1 MEKFK
6 KRHKQL
12 TSLVLSAAMIFSLVP
27 GTVGAKAETRVEKQV
42 NQTAERDTNKKS
54 VSKTALKTISA
65 DFKAQKFAELYEEGG
80 LSCTTEGITFDTET
94 AADNLLL
101 TGKNKVVSG
110 AAITLKN
117 TLDFGTDKVQRIQI
131 DALAKKATKTYMEVY
146 LDDAVTPTVRVRIP
160 NQPKTDNWTRTK
172 VYSYEFAENEK
183 LTGKHKV
190 RVQLQDETTAAD
202 KKTSVLLRSIQFV
215 QESIPTVSFDIDESL
230 GSISEMNGDSSHNTE
245 CYGKMNIDVPEG
257 YAAEYGKDPEAVA
270 KKTAGS
276 YDMEYI
282 RGRGNSTWTVSKKP
296 YKIKLDK
303 KADLFGMGKN
313 KHWVLIA
320 NYYDN
325 SLVRNRLTYY
335 LGRKLGMEYTPECV
349 PVDVIMN
356 HEYLGSYLLCEQIR
370 LDENRV
376 DENNLEKAD
385 KGADVSGGYLLSM
398 EPNEETD
405 NVIKTKYNSYLIE
418 SPETGACQSQ
428 AKAYIENYM
437 KKTEDAIYGDDF
449 KNEDGT
455 SYQDLMDV
463 KSAIAYY
470 WMQEVSMNGDA
481 FISTS
486 TYLYKKQ
493 DTADA
498 KGKLYWGPLWDFD
511 YVAWS
516 SNDYSE
522 EEDSYSGF
530 VTQRT
535 WFNRLMEDPE
545 FAQQV
550 KEYWVTLAGAL
561 EDAIADGGILDRYAQ
576 ELAVSAD
583 NNFNKWGF
591 NDFSDDGYDDNY
603 NSATGKLSYA
613 QEIQRLK
620 TWIADRVDWIDNN
633 LDTIAP
639 KPVTLTYMVDGEVY
653 KKVTTTSTK
662 ENDIPSAPTKEG
674 YIFTGWYHDKDDF
687 SVRQQKGDIFTE
699 DTTLTAQWE
708 DESKLVKPT
717 KIALERSEIYV
728 PEWHEFH
735 INYGVAPY
743 NANTANVTLTSSDNT
758 VVRLQESDYEDSD
771 YIKPDSRD
779 WMAVKAGTATITI
792 SAGNGVSAK
801 LVVHVIPI
809 SEYFENEEAYTAKDF
824 TLDQNDIVL
833 KVGQE
838 KKLNLK
844 LDRNEVYTSFYW
856 TSSDDDIVELLG
868 GGLIHAKKAG
878 TAYILVTMNGIDK
891 TKVCR
896 VVVQDGTAVKP
907 TPAPTK
913 TPGKVVPLPQ
923 EKTEIIQV
931 GNVRYKQLSANTVKM
946 TGIKKDVKKVTVPA
960 TIKYKGKT
968 YKVTE
973 VASGALRGKKKLQTV
988 VIGKNV
994 TKIGANAFS
1003 KCKKL
1008 KKVQITSKKLKKVT
1022 KKSFA
1027 GIAKKVVIKVPKSKK
1042 KAYKKWLKSK
1052 KVA

>member
-1 MEKFK
+1 MEGFM
-6 KRHKQL
+6 KRHKRL
-12 TSLVLSAAMIFSLVP
+12 TSLVLSAAMVFSLIP
-27 GTVGAKAETRVEKQV
+27 GTVGAKAETRTGKQV
-42 NQTAERDTNKKS
+42 NQTSTRDTNKKS

-65 DFKAQKFAELYEEGG
+65 DFKAQKFAELYEDGG

-94 AADNLLL
+94 VADNLLV
-101 TGKNKVVSG
+101 TGKNEVVSG

-146 LDDAVTPTVRVRIP
+146 LDNDITPIVRVRIP
-160 NQPKTDNWTRTK
+160 NQPKADSWTRSK
-172 VYSYEFAENEK
+172 VYSYELAESDK
-183 LTGKHKV
+183 LTGKHTV
-190 RVQLQDETTAAD
+190 RIQLQDETTAAD

-245 CYGKMNIDVPEG
+245 CYGKMNIEVPEG
-257 YAAEYGKDPEAVA
+257 YAAEYGKDPEAAA

-276 YDMEYI
+276 YDLEYI
-282 RGRGNSTWTVSKKP
+282 RGRGNSTWTATKKP

-313 KHWVLIA
+313 KHWVLLA

-356 HEYLGSYLLCEQIR
+356 NEYLGSYLLCEQIR

-376 DENNLEKAD
+376 DENDLEKAD

-398 EPNEETD
+398 EPSEETD
-405 NVIKTKYNSYLIE
+405 NVIKTTYNSYLIE

-455 SYQDLMDV
+455 SYKDLMDV
-463 KSAIAYY
+463 KSAVAYY
-470 WMQEVSMNGDA
+470 WMQEFSMNGDA
-481 FISTS
+481 FFSTS

-511 YVAWS
+511 YVAWA

-522 EEDSYSGF
+522 DGDSYSGF
-530 VTQRT
+530 VAQRT

-545 FAQQV
+545 FVQQV

-561 EDAIADGGILDRYAQ
+561 EDAIADGGILDQYAQ
-576 ELAVSAD
+576 ELTVSAD

-591 NDFSDDGYDDNY
+591 NDFSDGWYDDNY
-603 NSATGKLSYA
+603 NSMAGKLSYA

-620 TWIADRVDWIDNN
+620 TWIADRIDWIDNN
-633 LDTIAP
+633 LDDIAP
-639 KPVTLTYMVDGEVY
+639 RLVTLTYMVDGEVY
-653 KKVTTTSTK
+653 KTVSTTSTT
-662 ENDIPSAPTKEG
+662 ENEVPSAPTKKG
-674 YIFTGWYHDKDDF
+674 YIFKGWYYDKDGV
-687 SVRQQKGDIFTE
+687 SVSQQKGDIFTE
-699 DTTLTAQWE
+699 DTILTAQWD
-708 DESKLVKPT
+708 DESQFVQPT
-717 KIALERSEIYV
+717 KIELERTEMYV
-728 PEWHEFH
+728 PEWHGFR

-743 NANTANVTLTSSDNT
+743 NANTTNVTLTSSDNHI
-758 VVRLQESDYEDSD
+758 VAPQSPEDEESDYVD
-771 YIKPDSRD
+771 PRD
-779 WMAVKAGTATITI
+779 WMAVSAGTATVTI

-801 LVVHVIPI
+801 LVVHVIPV
-809 SEYFENEEAYTAKDF
+809 SEYYENEEAYQVKDF
-824 TLDQNDIVL
+824 TLDKSDVVL

-838 KKLNLK
+838 ETLRLTP
-844 LDRNEVYTSFYW
+844 DRDKTYGYFYW
-856 TSSDDDIVELLG
+856 SSSDDDIVELLG

-896 VVVQDGTAVKP
+896 VVVQDSTAVKP
-907 TPAPTK
+907 TPTPTI
-913 TPGKVVPLPQ
+913 TPGKVVPVPPK
-923 EKTEIIQV
+923 KTEIIQV
-931 GNVRYKQLSANTVKM
+931 GNARYKQLSANTVKM
-946 TGIKKDVKKVTVPA
+946 TGTKKDVKKVTVPA

-1042 KAYKKWLKSK
+1042 KAYKKWLKGK

>member
-1 MEKFK
+1 M
-6 KRHKQL
+6 
-12 TSLVLSAAMIFSLVP
+12 
-27 GTVGAKAETRVEKQV
+27 
-42 NQTAERDTNKKS
+42 
-54 VSKTALKTISA
+54 
-65 DFKAQKFAELYEEGG
+65 
-80 LSCTTEGITFDTET
+80 
-94 AADNLLL
+94 
-101 TGKNKVVSG
+101 
-110 AAITLKN
+110 
-117 TLDFGTDKVQRIQI
+117 
-131 DALAKKATKTYMEVY
+131 
-146 LDDAVTPTVRVRIP
+146 
-160 NQPKTDNWTRTK
+160 
-172 VYSYEFAENEK
+172 
-183 LTGKHKV
+183 
-190 RVQLQDETTAAD
+190 
-202 KKTSVLLRSIQFV
+202 
-215 QESIPTVSFDIDESL
+215 
-230 GSISEMNGDSSHNTE
+230 
-245 CYGKMNIDVPEG
+245 
-257 YAAEYGKDPEAVA
+257 
-270 KKTAGS
+270 
-276 YDMEYI
+276 
-282 RGRGNSTWTVSKKP
+282 
-296 YKIKLDK
+296 
-303 KADLFGMGKN
+303 
-313 KHWVLIA
+313 
-320 NYYDN
+320 
-325 SLVRNRLTYY
+325 
-335 LGRKLGMEYTPECV
+335 
-349 PVDVIMN
+349 
-356 HEYLGSYLLCEQIR
+356 
-370 LDENRV
+370 
-376 DENNLEKAD
+376 
-385 KGADVSGGYLLSM
+385 
-398 EPNEETD
+398 
-405 NVIKTKYNSYLIE
+405 
-418 SPETGACQSQ
+418 
-428 AKAYIENYM
+428 
-437 KKTEDAIYGDDF
+437 
-449 KNEDGT
+449 
-455 SYQDLMDV
+455 
-463 KSAIAYY
+463 
-470 WMQEVSMNGDA
+470 
-481 FISTS
+481 
-486 TYLYKKQ
+486 
-493 DTADA
+493 
-498 KGKLYWGPLWDFD
+498 
-511 YVAWS
+511 
-516 SNDYSE
+516 
-522 EEDSYSGF
+522 
-530 VTQRT
+530 
-535 WFNRLMEDPE
+535 
-545 FAQQV
+545 
-550 KEYWVTLAGAL
+550 
-561 EDAIADGGILDRYAQ
+561 DRYAQ

-591 NDFSDDGYDDNY
+591 NDFSDGGYDDNY

-633 LDTIAP
+633 LDAIAP

-674 YIFTGWYHDKDDF
+674 YIFTGWYYDKDDF

-771 YIKPDSRD
+771 YIESDSRD

-809 SEYFENEEAYTAKDF
+809 SEYFENEEAYTATDF

-844 LDRNEVYTSFYW
+844 PDRNEVYASFYW

-931 GNVRYKQLSANTVKM
+931 GNARYKQLSANTVKM